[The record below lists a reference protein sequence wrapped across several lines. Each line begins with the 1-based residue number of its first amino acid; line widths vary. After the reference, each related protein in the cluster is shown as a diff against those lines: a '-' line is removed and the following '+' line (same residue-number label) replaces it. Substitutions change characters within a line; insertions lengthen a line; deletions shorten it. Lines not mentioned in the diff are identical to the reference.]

1 MKGKKILVTG
11 GAGFIG
17 SHICEA
23 LYEKNEIVIID
34 DLSSGTR
41 ENIAPF
47 RGGAVTLVQES
58 ITDMNAIASAFE
70 GVDYV
75 FHEAAIASVPQ
86 SIADPAATNAVNVT
100 GTLNVLQLA
109 RDNGV
114 GKVVFASSSAIYG
127 DTSRL
132 PIEEER
138 ILRPLSPYAASKI
151 IGEYY
156 LTLFYELYGLPTA
169 SLRYF
174 NVYGPRQDPTSDYA
188 AVIPKFIE
196 CALAGTAPA
205 IYGDGEQT
213 RDFIYVKDVVAAN
226 ICAAKSRATG
236 AFNIAGGQKTS
247 VNELAALVTS
257 HTGAKEKPVHRPE
270 RTGDIRHSY
279 ADTRQARDILGF
291 VPKTALAD
299 GLGETVS
306 WYRSSP
312 Q

>member
-1 MKGKKILVTG
+1 MNGKKILITG

-17 SHICEA
+17 SHLCEA
-23 LYEKNEIVIID
+23 LHEKNEIVIVD

-41 ENIAPF
+41 DNIAPF
-47 RGGAVTLVQES
+47 VGDSVTLVETS
-58 ITDMNAIASAFE
+58 ITDKEALSPVFAGA
-70 GVDYV
+70 DYV

-109 RDNGV
+109 LDNEV
-114 GKVVFASSSAIYG
+114 SKVVFASSSAIYG

-132 PIEEER
+132 PIDEGR

-151 IGEYY
+151 MGEYY

-174 NVYGPRQDPTSDYA
+174 NVYGPRQDPASDYA
-188 AVIPKFIE
+188 AVIPKFIQ
-196 CALAGTAPA
+196 CALSGTAPT
-205 IYGDGEQT
+205 IYGDGGQT

-226 ICAAKSRATG
+226 ICAAKSKATG
-236 AFNIAGGQKTS
+236 AFNIAGGHKTS
-247 VNELAALVTS
+247 VNEIAVLIASRA
-257 HTGAKEKPVHRPE
+257 GARERPVHRPE
-270 RTGDIRHSY
+270 RTGDIKHSY
-279 ADTRQARDILGF
+279 ADTRRARDILGF
-291 VPKTALAD
+291 EPKTSLAD
-299 GLGETVS
+299 GLGETIA
-306 WYRSSP
+306 WYRGSS